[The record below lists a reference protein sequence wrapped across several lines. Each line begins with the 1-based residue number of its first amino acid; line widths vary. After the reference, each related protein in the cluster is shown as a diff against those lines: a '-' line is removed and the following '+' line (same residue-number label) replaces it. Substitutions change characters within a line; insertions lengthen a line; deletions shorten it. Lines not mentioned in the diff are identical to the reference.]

1 MENQQVT
8 LDDKMNMLAD
18 TRAKLKVLL
27 DQEKELKNVQNALEA
42 EIAADMERQGLTQT
56 GNDVC
61 TISLKTETVPT
72 VEDWDVLHQHIS
84 DTGRFELLQKR
95 MSATL
100 TGNLSLWNL
109 RFRAYVPRSLLRLIT
124 AVSKFK
130 HEKRKVNNERNSYIT
145 SF

>member
-27 DQEKELKNVQNALEA
+27 DQEKELKNVQNSLEA

-95 MSATL
+95 MSATAYRELIAMEPSVPGVRSTEL
-100 TGNLSLWNL
+100 T
-109 RFRAYVPRSLLRLIT
+109 
-124 AVSKFK
+124 
-130 HEKRKVNNERNSYIT
+130 KVNYRSK
-145 SF
+145 

>member
-1 MENQQVT
+1 MENQQVN
-8 LDDKMNMLAD
+8 LDDKMIMLAD

-27 DQEKELKNVQNALEA
+27 EQEKELKQVQNALEA

-95 MSATL
+95 MSATAYRELIAMEPSVPGVRSTEL
-100 TGNLSLWNL
+100 T
-109 RFRAYVPRSLLRLIT
+109 
-124 AVSKFK
+124 
-130 HEKRKVNNERNSYIT
+130 KVNYRSK
-145 SF
+145 

>member
-1 MENQQVT
+1 METQPKVT
-8 LDDKMNMLAD
+8 LDDKMNMLTN

-27 DQEKELKNVQNALEA
+27 EQEKELKNVQNALEA
-42 EIAADMERQGLTQT
+42 EIAADMESQGLTQT

-95 MSATL
+95 MSATAYRELIAMEPLVPGVRSTEL
-100 TGNLSLWNL
+100 T
-109 RFRAYVPRSLLRLIT
+109 
-124 AVSKFK
+124 
-130 HEKRKVNNERNSYIT
+130 KVNYRSK
-145 SF
+145 

>member
-1 MENQQVT
+1 MENQQVN

-27 DQEKELKNVQNALEA
+27 EQEKELKQVQNALEA

-95 MSATL
+95 LSATAYRELIAMEPSGPGVRSTEL
-100 TGNLSLWNL
+100 T
-109 RFRAYVPRSLLRLIT
+109 
-124 AVSKFK
+124 
-130 HEKRKVNNERNSYIT
+130 KVNYRSK
-145 SF
+145 

>member
-27 DQEKELKNVQNALEA
+27 DQEKELKHVQNALEA

-95 MSATL
+95 MSATAYRELIAMEPSVPGVRSTEL
-100 TGNLSLWNL
+100 T
-109 RFRAYVPRSLLRLIT
+109 
-124 AVSKFK
+124 
-130 HEKRKVNNERNSYIT
+130 KVNYRSK
-145 SF
+145 

>member
-1 MENQQVT
+1 MENQQVN

-27 DQEKELKNVQNALEA
+27 EQEKELKQVQNALEA

-72 VEDWDVLHQHIS
+72 VEDWDILHQHIS

-95 MSATL
+95 MSATAYRELIAMEPSVPGVRSTEL
-100 TGNLSLWNL
+100 T
-109 RFRAYVPRSLLRLIT
+109 
-124 AVSKFK
+124 
-130 HEKRKVNNERNSYIT
+130 KVNYRSK
-145 SF
+145 

>member
-27 DQEKELKNVQNALEA
+27 NQEKELKNVQNALEA

-95 MSATL
+95 MSATAYRELIAMEPSVPGVRSTEL
-100 TGNLSLWNL
+100 T
-109 RFRAYVPRSLLRLIT
+109 
-124 AVSKFK
+124 
-130 HEKRKVNNERNSYIT
+130 KVNYRSK
-145 SF
+145 

>member
-8 LDDKMNMLAD
+8 LDDKMNMLAN
-18 TRAKLKVLL
+18 TRTKLKNLL
-27 DQEKELKNVQNALEA
+27 EQEKELKQVQNALEA

-95 MSATL
+95 MSATAYRELIAMEPSVPGVRSTEL
-100 TGNLSLWNL
+100 T
-109 RFRAYVPRSLLRLIT
+109 
-124 AVSKFK
+124 
-130 HEKRKVNNERNSYIT
+130 KVNYRSK
-145 SF
+145 

>member
-27 DQEKELKNVQNALEA
+27 DQEKELKSVQNALEA

-95 MSATL
+95 MSATAYRELIAMEPSVPGVRSTEL
-100 TGNLSLWNL
+100 T
-109 RFRAYVPRSLLRLIT
+109 
-124 AVSKFK
+124 
-130 HEKRKVNNERNSYIT
+130 KVNYRSK
-145 SF
+145 

>member
-27 DQEKELKNVQNALEA
+27 DQEKELKQVQNALEA
-42 EIAADMERQGLTQT
+42 EIAADMESQGLTQT

-95 MSATL
+95 MSATAYRELIAMEPSVPGVRSTEL
-100 TGNLSLWNL
+100 T
-109 RFRAYVPRSLLRLIT
+109 
-124 AVSKFK
+124 
-130 HEKRKVNNERNSYIT
+130 KVNYRSK
-145 SF
+145 

>member
-8 LDDKMNMLAD
+8 LDDKMNMLAN
-18 TRAKLKVLL
+18 TRAKLKDLL
-27 DQEKELKNVQNALEA
+27 EQEKELKQVQNALEA

-95 MSATL
+95 MSATAYRELIAMEPSVPGVRSTEL
-100 TGNLSLWNL
+100 T
-109 RFRAYVPRSLLRLIT
+109 
-124 AVSKFK
+124 
-130 HEKRKVNNERNSYIT
+130 KVNYRSK
-145 SF
+145 

>member
-1 MENQQVT
+1 MENQQVN

-27 DQEKELKNVQNALEA
+27 EQEKELKQEQNALEA

-95 MSATL
+95 MSATAYRELIAMEPSVPGVRSTEL
-100 TGNLSLWNL
+100 T
-109 RFRAYVPRSLLRLIT
+109 
-124 AVSKFK
+124 
-130 HEKRKVNNERNSYIT
+130 KVNYRSK
-145 SF
+145 

>member
-8 LDDKMNMLAD
+8 LDDKMNMLAN

-27 DQEKELKNVQNALEA
+27 DQEKELKQVQNALEA

-95 MSATL
+95 MSAKAYRELIAMEPSVPGVRSTEL
-100 TGNLSLWNL
+100 T
-109 RFRAYVPRSLLRLIT
+109 
-124 AVSKFK
+124 
-130 HEKRKVNNERNSYIT
+130 KVNYRSK
-145 SF
+145 

>member
-1 MENQQVT
+1 METQPKVT
-8 LDDKMNMLAD
+8 LDDKMNMLTN

-27 DQEKELKNVQNALEA
+27 EQEKELKQVQNALEA
-42 EIAADMERQGLTQT
+42 EIAADMESQGLTQT

-95 MSATL
+95 MSATAYRELIAMEPSVPGVRSTEL
-100 TGNLSLWNL
+100 T
-109 RFRAYVPRSLLRLIT
+109 
-124 AVSKFK
+124 
-130 HEKRKVNNERNSYIT
+130 KVNYRSK
-145 SF
+145 

>member
-1 MENQQVT
+1 MENQQVN

-27 DQEKELKNVQNALEA
+27 EQEKELKQVQNALEA

-95 MSATL
+95 MSATAYRQLIAMEPSVPGVRSTEL
-100 TGNLSLWNL
+100 T
-109 RFRAYVPRSLLRLIT
+109 
-124 AVSKFK
+124 
-130 HEKRKVNNERNSYIT
+130 KVNYRSK
-145 SF
+145 

>member
-27 DQEKELKNVQNALEA
+27 NQEKELKNVQNALEA

-95 MSATL
+95 MSATAYRELIAMEPSVPGVRPTEL
-100 TGNLSLWNL
+100 T
-109 RFRAYVPRSLLRLIT
+109 
-124 AVSKFK
+124 
-130 HEKRKVNNERNSYIT
+130 KVNYRSK
-145 SF
+145 

>member
-1 MENQQVT
+1 MENQQVN

-27 DQEKELKNVQNALEA
+27 EQEKELKQVQNALEA

-84 DTGRFELLQKR
+84 DTGRFELLQNR
-95 MSATL
+95 MSATAYRELIAMEPSVPGVRSTEL
-100 TGNLSLWNL
+100 T
-109 RFRAYVPRSLLRLIT
+109 
-124 AVSKFK
+124 
-130 HEKRKVNNERNSYIT
+130 KVNYRSK
-145 SF
+145 

>member
-27 DQEKELKNVQNALEA
+27 EQEKEQKNVQNALEA

-95 MSATL
+95 MSATAYRELIAMEPSVPGVRSTEL
-100 TGNLSLWNL
+100 T
-109 RFRAYVPRSLLRLIT
+109 
-124 AVSKFK
+124 
-130 HEKRKVNNERNSYIT
+130 KVNYRSK
-145 SF
+145 

>member
-1 MENQQVT
+1 MENQQVN

-27 DQEKELKNVQNALEA
+27 DQEKELKQVQNALEA

-61 TISLKTETVPT
+61 TISLKTEVVPT

-95 MSATL
+95 MSATAYRELIAMEPSVPGVRSTEL
-100 TGNLSLWNL
+100 T
-109 RFRAYVPRSLLRLIT
+109 
-124 AVSKFK
+124 
-130 HEKRKVNNERNSYIT
+130 KVNYRSK
-145 SF
+145 

>member
-27 DQEKELKNVQNALEA
+27 DQEKELKQVQNALEA

-95 MSATL
+95 MSATAYRELIAMEPSVPGVRPTEL
-100 TGNLSLWNL
+100 T
-109 RFRAYVPRSLLRLIT
+109 
-124 AVSKFK
+124 
-130 HEKRKVNNERNSYIT
+130 KVNYRSK
-145 SF
+145 

>member
-1 MENQQVT
+1 MENQQVN

-27 DQEKELKNVQNALEA
+27 EQEKELKQVQNALEA

-84 DTGRFELLQKR
+84 DTGRFELLQK
-95 MSATL
+95 
-100 TGNLSLWNL
+100 LSL
-109 RFRAYVPRSLLRLIT
+109 I
-124 AVSKFK
+124 
-130 HEKRKVNNERNSYIT
+130 HI
-145 SF
+145 

>member
-1 MENQQVT
+1 MENQQVN

-27 DQEKELKNVQNALEA
+27 EQEKELKQVQNSLEA

-72 VEDWDVLHQHIS
+72 VEDWDVLHKHIS

-95 MSATL
+95 MSATAYRELIAMEPSVPGVRSTEL
-100 TGNLSLWNL
+100 T
-109 RFRAYVPRSLLRLIT
+109 
-124 AVSKFK
+124 
-130 HEKRKVNNERNSYIT
+130 KVNYRSK
-145 SF
+145 

>member
-84 DTGRFELLQKR
+84 DTGRVELLQKR
-95 MSATL
+95 MSATAYRELIAMEPSVPGVRSTEL
-100 TGNLSLWNL
+100 T
-109 RFRAYVPRSLLRLIT
+109 
-124 AVSKFK
+124 
-130 HEKRKVNNERNSYIT
+130 KVNYRSK
-145 SF
+145 